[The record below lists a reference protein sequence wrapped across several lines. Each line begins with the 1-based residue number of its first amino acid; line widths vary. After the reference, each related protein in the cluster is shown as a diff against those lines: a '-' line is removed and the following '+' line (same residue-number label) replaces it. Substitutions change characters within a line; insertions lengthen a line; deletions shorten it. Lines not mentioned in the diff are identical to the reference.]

1 MIFQGSNPFPD
12 CVCEAEAM
20 LIIGYL
26 VMSIVFMLFLMI
38 LMIYFYVKIE
48 RFLPVLLIFLF
59 SIVIGMV
66 SFSGSY
72 LPFTPFIQIFFM
84 LFQTIIFYL
93 KIDENDFKNI
103 WR

>member
-1 MIFQGSNPFPD
+1 MLFQGANPFPD
-12 CVCEAEAM
+12 CVCEAEAI
-20 LIIGYL
+20 LIIGYM
-26 VMSIVFMLFLMI
+26 VISIAFLLFLMI

-48 RFLPVLLIFLF
+48 KFLPVLLIFLF

-66 SFSGSY
+66 SFNGSY
-72 LPFTPFIQIFFM
+72 LPFTPFIQLFFM